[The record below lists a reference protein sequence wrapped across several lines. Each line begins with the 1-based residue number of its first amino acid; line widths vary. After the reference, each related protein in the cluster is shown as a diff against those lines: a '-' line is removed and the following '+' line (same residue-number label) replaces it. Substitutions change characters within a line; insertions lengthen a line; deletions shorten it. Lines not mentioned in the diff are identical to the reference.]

1 MPSMIGG
8 SGGMHPQK
16 IWKINC
22 SEVHFWTLSI
32 EIEHRKVVKKL
43 ILNGAIIF
51 FAGSVC
57 NSMSSIVGGSG
68 GMLPQKILKIRCSEV
83 HFGTLSSEI
92 EQRKVVKKLIF
103 KGPIFSLQ
111 GQ

>member
-1 MPSMIGG
+1 MPSMIGW
-8 SGGMHPQK
+8 SGG
-16 IWKINC
+16 
-22 SEVHFWTLSI
+22 
-32 EIEHRKVVKKL
+32 
-43 ILNGAIIF
+43 IIF

-57 NSMSSIVGGSG
+57 NSMPSIVGGSG
-68 GMLPQKILKIRCSEV
+68 GMVPQKILKIRCSEV
-83 HFGTLSSEI
+83 HFWTLSSEI

>member
-1 MPSMIGG
+1 MP
-8 SGGMHPQK
+8 
-16 IWKINC
+16 
-22 SEVHFWTLSI
+22 L
-32 EIEHRKVVKKL
+32 
-43 ILNGAIIF
+43 
-51 FAGSVC
+51 
-57 NSMSSIVGGSG
+57 IVGGSG
-68 GMLPQKILKIRCSEV
+68 GMLPPKILKIRCSEV